1 MLAIEDRA
9 FCPIFPETRPSLFLC
24 SDGRRLIRLFRAGDL
39 RQPMSASK
47 SAFNSAVWFRE
58 PASDAVELKAPRLT
72 PDVVVFYIAIPRED
86 GLGVLRRL
94 QERRGTARVSI
105 LAVCDEEPK
114 ALPTQTEGKI
124 SPRRI
129 YRQTENPQWSWSN
142 TIVWTLLAGC
152 CTVTL
157 FFAFQAPFRLRA
169 NENQTSTVEFRAET
183 AALPARLGSQTMSR
197 FRPGASHR
205 SGYDKEL
212 ASSSVDDSRHK
223 RRLSRELVQH
233 RQPQVCI
240 QSGQFSGHR

>member
-1 MLAIEDRA
+1 
-9 FCPIFPETRPSLFLC
+9 
-24 SDGRRLIRLFRAGDL
+24 
-39 RQPMSASK
+39 MSASK
-47 SAFNSAVWFRE
+47 SVFNSAVWFRE
-58 PASDAVELKAPRLT
+58 PANDAVELKAPRLT

-105 LAVCDEEPK
+105 LAVCNGERK
-114 ALPTQTEGKI
+114 ALPIQTEGK
-124 SPRRI
+124 I
-129 YRQTENPQWSWSN
+129 YRQTENSKWTWSN

-183 AALPARLGSQTMSR
+183 AALPARLGTQTMSR
-197 FRPGASHR
+197 FRPNASHR

-233 RQPQVCI
+233 KQPQVCI